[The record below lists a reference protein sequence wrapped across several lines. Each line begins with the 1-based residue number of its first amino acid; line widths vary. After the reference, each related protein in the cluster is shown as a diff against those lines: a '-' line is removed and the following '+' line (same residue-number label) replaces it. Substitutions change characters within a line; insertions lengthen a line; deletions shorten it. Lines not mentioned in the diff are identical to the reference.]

1 MGDDSEIIRIHWLSK
16 KKIFLLKSLDPF
28 QESFWHKVLLD
39 EIYVYTWFY
48 AVEFIQSI
56 NTCIITYHFEV
67 SIVLVVKVVVTRV
80 ENSM

>member
-16 KKIFLLKSLDPF
+16 KKIFLLKSIDPF

>member
-16 KKIFLLKSLDPF
+16 KKIFLLKSINAF